1 MTDVALKEYL
11 EAQIEALR
19 REMKQQRDA
28 DWRALDLARE
38 NLALRLEGM
47 NEFRAQILRERQDY
61 VRVDTLR
68 WIVGLLMTMLAGLG
82 GALAF
87 WRAR

>member
-11 EAQIEALR
+11 EAQITALR
-19 REMKQQRDA
+19 RETVQQREA

-47 NEFRAQILRERQDY
+47 NEFRAQIIREREDY
-61 VRVDTLR
+61 VRIDTFR
-68 WIVGLLMTMLAGLG
+68 WVI
-82 GALAF
+82 GALLALSPILAVIL
-87 WRAR
+87 ARTWH